1 MVQLIEL
8 VKSGKVVDLVLFFLE
23 NTGEYSQIQLT
34 KKVGLAKAT
43 AVKWLRLMV
52 KSKILH
58 IRKIGPTNL
67 YTLNKDHKL
76 VKIILELNNEK

>member
-23 NTGEYSQIQLT
+23 TSGEYSQIQLT

-52 KSKILH
+52 NAKILQ

-67 YTLNKDHKL
+67 YTINSDHRL
-76 VKIILELNNEK
+76 VKIIKELNNEK